1 MNHPPIQITSLKS
14 LAIALTILTAT
25 SFTHAQVLKSSMVM
39 TDGKVE
45 MVAIESEPGLLAFA
59 DAYVAALRA
68 KDVSKV
74 KAMFHLRSL
83 AAAMAFFANQPAAP
97 GETKPTIESR
107 FLKEPGPENHPPFI
121 VHRYTK
127 DSPAPQAGF
136 MDYAVRPSHLLQ
148 FSWETAPGNSSTF
161 LMHVV
166 REDNRWFLAE
176 GVPSAEFLKKMNP
189 GK

>member
-1 MNHPPIQITSLKS
+1 MTSIKS
-14 LAIALTILTAT
+14 LAIALTLLAAT
-25 SFTHAQVLKSSMVM
+25 PFTHAQAPKSSLVM

-45 MVAIESEPGLLAFA
+45 TVAIETEPGLLAFA

-68 KDVSKV
+68 KDVPKI
-74 KAMFHLRSL
+74 KAMFHPQSL
-83 AAAMAFFANQPAAP
+83 AAAMAFFAHQPAAP
-97 GETKPTIESR
+97 GQTKPTIESR
-107 FLKEPGPENHPPFI
+107 LLKDPGPENHPPFI

-148 FSWETAPGNSSTF
+148 FSWETAPDNSSTF
-161 LMHVV
+161 IMHVV
-166 REDNRWFLAE
+166 REDNRWFLVE